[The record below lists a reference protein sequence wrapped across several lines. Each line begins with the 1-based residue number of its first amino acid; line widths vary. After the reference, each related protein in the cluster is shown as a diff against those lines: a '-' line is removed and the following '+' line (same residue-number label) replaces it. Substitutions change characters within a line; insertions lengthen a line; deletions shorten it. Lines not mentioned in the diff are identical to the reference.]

1 MCTLLQLMVLSFASI
16 QSELK
21 YFNQWRPSACLQ
33 QIRSPTV
40 WFPFYADVHT
50 NEQSHVYTENQST
63 NATHHKTNKKIF
75 CNENHFK
82 HKFQVMQ
89 LLRQRCRI
97 TKNQYVTDS
106 FVFNMHLYRT
116 YLSVH
121 VRYQFVR
128 VTNSSYPDLVKLINS
143 HSDNWLLFWCMHIWL
158 F

>member
-89 LLRQRCRI
+89 LLRQGCRI
-97 TKNQYVTDS
+97 NMKQNWKNYQTPVCDWFICIS
-106 FVFNMHLYRT
+106 ICISIGHICLYM
-116 YLSVH
+116 YG
-121 VRYQFVR
+121 
-128 VTNSSYPDLVKLINS
+128 TNLCVLPILHTLN
-143 HSDNWLLFWCMHIWL
+143 
-158 F
+158 